1 MGVSHGALEKIRR
14 PRRMPAPRILLKLT
28 RRGAPPHS
36 FLERGHPGCALNAS
50 DLAVSG
56 YKGPIAAQV
65 PGPRDVFYCG
75 NSSLASSASCR
86 ALKRARLWTAEAR
99 GAGSGR
105 WARGARGARWARGQR
120 GRRNLAHRERW
131 AADLPNPVK
140 KGDACPR
147 PGRAGKRD
155 SR

>member
-1 MGVSHGALEKIRR
+1 MSHGALEKIRR
-14 PRRMPAPRILLKLT
+14 PRRMPAPRILLKRTWRGSGSSPSLLSGERASQVCLKRLRSCSFRLQRSH
-28 RRGAPPHS
+28 RRS
-36 FLERGHPGCALNAS
+36 
-50 DLAVSG
+50 
-56 YKGPIAAQV
+56 GPIVAQV
-65 PGPRDVFYCG
+65 PGPRDVVYCG

-86 ALKRARLWTAEAR
+86 ALKRGRLWTAEAR

-105 WARGARGARWARGQR
+105 WARGQR
-120 GRRNLAHRERW
+120 GLRDRAHRTRW